1 MNTSTGQV
9 VSQDLKTGRP
19 TFSMGM
25 IKANNLASS
34 MERINY
40 LKSRHPQLDPLAS
53 TVNTH
58 LV

>member
-19 TFSMGM
+19 MFSMGM

-40 LKSRHPQLDPLAS
+40 LKKIIWTHWPPQ
-53 TVNTH
+53 
-58 LV
+58 